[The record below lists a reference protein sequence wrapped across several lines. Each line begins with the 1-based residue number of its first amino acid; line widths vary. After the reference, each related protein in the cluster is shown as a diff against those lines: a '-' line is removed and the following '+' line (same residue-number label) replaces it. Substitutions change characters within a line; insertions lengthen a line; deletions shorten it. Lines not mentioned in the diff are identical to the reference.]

1 MSRFRFPDGQI
12 VRVGQGYTRGDF
24 NYPADWLGGMTEE
37 ERADLGLAPVPE
49 APDYDPRFQSC
60 VETEPGVYTL
70 ADMPV
75 ADVRAAKLAE
85 LSARR
90 YAKEIAGVSIGGLA
104 VSTDRESQAL
114 ITGAALAAT
123 LDAAYT
129 VDWKTPAG
137 FVTLSAVQL
146 LGVAQAVRA
155 HVQACFSAER
165 AKSEAIA
172 ALDTAAAVLA
182 YDLEAGWPG

>member
-1 MSRFRFPDGQI
+1 MSRYRFPDGQI
-12 VRVGQGYTRGDF
+12 VRVGQDYTRGDF
-24 NYPADWLGGMTEE
+24 NYPADWLEGMAEE
-37 ERADLGLAPVPE
+37 ERADLGLELVPDAP
-49 APDYDPRFQSC
+49 AYDPRFQMC
-60 VETEPGVYTL
+60 VETTPGNYELTDL
-70 ADMPV
+70 PIAEM
-75 ADVRAAKLAE
+75 RAAKLAE

-90 YAKEIAGVSIGGLA
+90 YAKEIDGVVVGGLS

-123 LDAAYT
+123 LDPAYT

-137 FVTLSAVQL
+137 FVTLSAAQL

-165 AKSEAIA
+165 GHAEAIA
-172 ALDTAAAVLA
+172 ALDTAAAVA
-182 YDLEAGWPG
+182 GYSIEVGWPA